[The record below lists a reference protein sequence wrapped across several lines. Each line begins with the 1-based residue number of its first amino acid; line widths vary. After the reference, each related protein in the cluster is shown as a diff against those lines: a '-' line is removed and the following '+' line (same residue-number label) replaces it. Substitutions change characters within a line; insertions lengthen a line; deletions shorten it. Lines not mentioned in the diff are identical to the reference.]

1 MDKPK
6 VTDEHL
12 KKYDEIMKTPTTGAT
27 TPKDETK
34 PEEKPKTEEKPSTP
48 PPEPKPEEKQKE
60 TKPEPQPTTNP
71 GASDLASK
79 GFVFTGKK
87 IMSLDGKDKKDA
99 TIHDAKKSSSK
110 SLLIIVAVIFIV
122 GWGVFWAFFFGY
134 IKF

>member
-12 KKYDEIMKTPTTGAT
+12 KKYDEIMNVHTQGKSAPTNDLSTPPPEKDKI
-27 TPKDETK
+27 PKSEEKPK
-34 PEEKPKTEEKPSTP
+34 PEEKPAEHT
-48 PPEPKPEEKQKE
+48 PEPNPS
-60 TKPEPQPTTNP
+60 TNP

-87 IMSLDGKDKKDA
+87 IMSLDGKEKKDA
-99 TIHDAKKSSSK
+99 SIPGAKKHSSK
-110 SLLIIVAVIFIV
+110 PLLIIVGTILLM
-122 GWGVFWAFFFGY
+122 GWGIFWAFFFGY